1 MAGKARQAPDPVMAA
16 SVGTQ
21 PTPLDA
27 SLRVPAAEHAA
38 AQVAAH
44 EAAHAVAHEA
54 TRAVTHAKTHAET
67 QAPALEA
74 ALTNRPQDFE
84 FFEAMRRLECA
95 HPEQPRFGHST
106 RPADDPVR
114 LAQAVSLEFAPRDI
128 DRFKPGAQGSPA
140 RLYGLFLGLFGSNG
154 PLPLH
159 LTEHAIDR
167 ERNANDRA
175 LVAFSD
181 MFHHRM
187 LSLFYRAWA
196 DAQPTVQGDRPD
208 SDRFRTYVGALI
220 GMATPH
226 LASRDALPDAYK
238 RFFAGRLVPQARNAE
253 GLKGF
258 LEHYF
263 GVAVQTVEFV
273 VDWMRMPDDAH
284 LRLGSP
290 MAALGTD
297 AVLGAHVRGAQHRFR
312 LRIGPLTRHEFNRFL
327 PGGAALKQL
336 VSAVKLYVGEEKAW
350 DVQLVLKK
358 DEVPLT
364 HLGQAGSL
372 GLNMWL
378 GRYPRDTDADE
389 TVLTPDAF
397 HSTGS

>member
-1 MAGKARQAPDPVMAA
+1 MAGQARQAPSPV
-16 SVGTQ
+16 T
-21 PTPLDA
+21 LDA
-27 SLRVPAAEHAA
+27 LVPRPVSLEAVAPRPVTLDPARRVPKIEHAA
-38 AQVAAH
+38 
-44 EAAHAVAHEA
+44 
-54 TRAVTHAKTHAET
+54 
-67 QAPALEA
+67 ALEA
-74 ALTNRPQDFE
+74 ALEDRPQDFE

-95 HPEQPRFGHST
+95 YADRPRFGHST

-114 LAQAVSLEFAPRDI
+114 LAHAVSLEFAPRGI
-128 DRFKPGAQGSPA
+128 DRFEPGTPNGPA

-181 MFHHRM
+181 VFHHRM

-196 DAQPTVQGDRPD
+196 DSQPTVQGDRPD
-208 SDRFRTYVGALI
+208 SDRFQTYVGALI

-226 LASRDALPDAYK
+226 LAARDALPDAYK

-253 GLKGF
+253 GLEGF

-263 GVAVQTVEFV
+263 GVTVRVIEFV
-273 VDWMRMPDDAH
+273 ADWMRMPDDAH

-290 MAALGTD
+290 MSALGTH
-297 AVLGAHVRGAQHRFR
+297 AVIGAHVRGAQQRFR
-312 LRIGPLTRHEFNRFL
+312 LRIGPLTRHEFKRLL
-327 PGGAALKQL
+327 PGSDELKQL
-336 VSAVKLYVGEEKAW
+336 VSAVKLYIGEEKAW

-358 DEVPLT
+358 DDVPLT
-364 HLGQAGSL
+364 HLGQTGSL
-372 GLNMWL
+372 GLNVWL
-378 GRYPRDTDADE
+378 GRYPREADADE
-389 TVLTPDAF
+389 TVLTPVAIQ
-397 HSTGS
+397 STGS